1 MDLSEGGRGGG
12 EGRGGGK
19 EEGRGGGE
27 GEGGGG
33 KRREGRGGEG
43 GERGEGERG
52 GKGGEGRGGR
62 GGEGSEGGRGR
73 EGEEEGSNI
82 SASPVQLVP
91 SEARLKPS
99 LQLQVK
105 EPTVFEQMCA
115 QPPLSPGRHSSISD
129 ANGENQTS

>member
-1 MDLSEGGRGGG
+1 MSE
-12 EGRGGGK
+12 
-19 EEGRGGGE
+19 
-27 GEGGGG
+27 
-33 KRREGRGGEG
+33 REGREG
-43 GERGEGERG
+43 R
-52 GKGGEGRGGR
+52 KRGGR
-62 GGEGSEGGRGR
+62 GGEGEGRGGGREGGRGGGR
-73 EGEEEGSNI
+73 EGEGREGGSGSNI

-129 ANGENQTS
+129 ANEKNQTS